1 MSLKLSLLG
10 TVIGFLLTV
19 AISRSMISLTYAI
32 RPSDPAIFLAVDI
45 FVAASSMLAA
55 YFQPA
60 ELQEFSPWQP
70 FEKIKNDGVAQFKPL
85 TSANVLF
92 ALSRARPLCYT
103 RSGCHNTRPLTKF
116 SSVPLAT
123 RRSER
128 SCG

>member
-55 YFQPA
+55 YIPA
-60 ELQEFSPWQP
+60 RQAAGIQ
-70 FEKIKNDGVAQFKPL
+70 
-85 TSANVLF
+85 
-92 ALSRARPLCYT
+92 
-103 RSGCHNTRPLTKF
+103 
-116 SSVPLAT
+116 PLAAL
-123 RRSER
+123 RED
-128 SCG
+128 